1 MNLPSYHIIK
11 WQIPDTSKSIEQ
23 IEPIKIYT
31 GPSTN
36 SISVGEFFPGESIQ
50 IDKVFKTN
58 YNEKWVSYIGLQ
70 GKRRYILLPNNKE
83 RYVVFP
89 PFEDDNADNK
99 DIEMIE
105 EFKSVALETRKLHE
119 KYGISDYVNSHVLD
133 TLQSIEDI
141 LKNNNAEE
149 GNS

>member
-1 MNLPSYHIIK
+1 M
-11 WQIPDTSKSIEQ
+11 
-23 IEPIKIYT
+23 
-31 GPSTN
+31 
-36 SISVGEFFPGESIQ
+36 
-50 IDKVFKTN
+50 
-58 YNEKWVSYIGLQ
+58 
-70 GKRRYILLPNNKE
+70 
-83 RYVVFP
+83 
-89 PFEDDNADNK
+89 DNNK